1 MIFLFGFWPYRARFG
16 LYNRGLNANQCS
28 ILEVFHGEIRSDY
41 SPWMLEAAGTSCS
54 RMWQHT
60 WLYPLGRIKNRYN
73 SNSSSSSTNRSSAQ
87 SLLIINE
94 IKIRNNLE
102 LLVLTRQHHAVAH
115 LGIHR
120 HLGCRRAVW
129 PSTL

>member
-1 MIFLFGFWPYRARFG
+1 MPISAASSKCSTRDPVGPFTADARG
-16 LYNRGLNANQCS
+16 SWKLLWHVA
-28 ILEVFHGEIRSDY
+28 
-41 SPWMLEAAGTSCS
+41 

-73 SNSSSSSTNRSSAQ
+73 SSSSIGISSSAQ

-102 LLVLTRQHHAVAH
+102 LLVLTRQHH
-115 LGIHR
+115 GSPF
-120 HLGCRRAVW
+120 GYP
-129 PSTL
+129 PSSRLPESRLSKHSLTSWN